1 MNRYGGNMAKASF
14 KIPNGA
20 NVSIVGTPK
29 EIQEFLALY
38 TGTTEK
44 SSPPTKEQHAKNEGR
59 EISTE
64 KKVKPE
70 KADVEKIIQL
80 AKTCK
85 EADSIGKYILD
96 QTNEANRVLVP
107 LYIVHEYLDNAFAL
121 STSQISEVTIGL
133 GAKVSRQNALRAVKF
148 SAPGH
153 VIKLSGKS
161 PRYKIHRRGL
171 AHVKSVIAGEEVSE
185 TITEKSPAKKASK
198 SRKTSKGS
206 KGSPRTYMLEL
217 KSNGFFEEKRTIA
230 DIQRKLEELGHIY
243 AQTSLS
249 TPLLRLTRSK
259 KLSRVKEND
268 SWYYTSKA

>member
-1 MNRYGGNMAKASF
+1 MAKASF

-44 SSPPTKEQHAKNEGR
+44 LSSPTEERHIKKEDR

-171 AHVKSVIAGEEVSE
+171 AHLKSVIAGEEVSE
-185 TITEKSPAKKASK
+185 TIIEKSPAKKASK
-198 SRKTSKGS
+198 SRKSSKGS
-206 KGSPRTYMLEL
+206 KGGPQTYMLEL
-217 KSNGFFEEKRTIA
+217 KNSGFFEEKRTIA

-268 SWYYTSKA
+268 SWYYISKA

>member
-1 MNRYGGNMAKASF
+1 MEEKMAKASF

-20 NVSIVGTPK
+20 NVSIEGTPK

-38 TGTTEK
+38 TGTTSKTPPPIQERRKEK
-44 SSPPTKEQHAKNEGR
+44 VEKTVSP
-59 EISTE
+59 E
-64 KKVKPE
+64 KKTKPD
-70 KADVEKIIQL
+70 KTDIEKIIQL
-80 AKTCK
+80 VKTCK

-96 QTNEANRVLVP
+96 KTNEANRVLVP
-107 LYIVHEYLDNAFAL
+107 LYIVHEYLDNEFGL
-121 STSQISEVTIGL
+121 TTSEISEVTIGL

-153 VIKLSGKS
+153 VIKFSGKS

-171 AHVKSVIAGEEVSE
+171 AHIKSIIAGEEVSE
-185 TITEKSPAKKASK
+185 TIIEKSPAKKVSK
-198 SRKTSKGS
+198 SRKSSKGS
-206 KGSPRTYMLEL
+206 KGGPQTYMLEL
-217 KSNGFFEEKRTIA
+217 KNSGFFEEKRTIA

-268 SWYYTSKA
+268 SWYYISKA